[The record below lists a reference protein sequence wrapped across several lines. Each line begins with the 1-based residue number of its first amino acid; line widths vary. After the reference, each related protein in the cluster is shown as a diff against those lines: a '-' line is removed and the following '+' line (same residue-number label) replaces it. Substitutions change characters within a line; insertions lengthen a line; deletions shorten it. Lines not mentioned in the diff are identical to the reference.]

1 MQNRVIGSISM
12 FYIEFGGET
21 PDMTAPQKVVIGHG
35 HSPPGD
41 ESGEKEDL
49 KKQVA
54 LKQLLKQ

>member
-1 MQNRVIGSISM
+1 MRDPSVIGSIRM

-21 PDMTAPQKVVIGHG
+21 SDMTAPQKVVIRHG

-49 KKQVA
+49 E
-54 LKQLLKQ
+54 

>member
-12 FYIEFGGET
+12 FYLEFGGET

-49 KKQVA
+49 KGK
-54 LKQLLKQ
+54 